1 MNDQALGQ
9 FILSLVLPWIPP
21 IGAAVLVLTFAVFV
35 LFAIRNG
42 LLKGLDQ

>member
-1 MNDQALGQ
+1 MNEQALGQ
-9 FILSLVLPWIPP
+9 FILGILLPCIPP